1 MEVSFSWRENRYL
14 VRGGQMGV
22 ETRVASTLLE
32 DTSLESDSLV
42 NISLSS
48 DLRNTGETDGIREN
62 WTGYGRI

>member
-1 MEVSFSWRENRYL
+1 
-14 VRGGQMGV
+14 MGV

-48 DLRNTGETDGIREN
+48 DLRKNIVV
-62 WTGYGRI
+62 

>member
-48 DLRNTGETDGIREN
+48 DLRRKLFGNINIYEFIKGQV
-62 WTGYGRI
+62 